1 MDYSLTIP
9 LYEYDDIPLYE
20 YDDIPKSYSIGSTPN
35 PTNESMKNLSP
46 NRFQKR
52 KRKAKQARQAR
63 RKARKAR

>member
-9 LYEYDDIPLYE
+9 LYDYE
-20 YDDIPKSYSIGSTPN
+20 DIPKSYFVGPMPN

-46 NRFQKR
+46 TRFQKR
-52 KRKAKQARQAR
+52 KHKAKQARQAR